1 MVGTVRGCYCQG
13 TRAQMAETSGKRLSR
28 AQRREQLLEVAL
40 EIVRAEGTD
49 ALTLGYLAERA
60 GVSKPVP
67 YEHFRTRSGLLIA
80 LFKQIDDQHVAV
92 LLGALD
98 RAPRRLPE
106 VARVASAAY
115 MNCYLSVGPEWHAL
129 SGALEGDEEME
140 TFKHQLL
147 DSYVARFRDIF
158 APYCDLS
165 KRELDRALRRDRR
178 RRRGA
183 LARHAPRPHRREE
196 RRRDPHLPGHRLAG
210 EGALNQ
216 V

>member
-1 MVGTVRGCYCQG
+1 
-13 TRAQMAETSGKRLSR
+13 MAETSGKRLSR

-92 LLGALD
+92 LLGVLD

-165 KRELDRALRRDRR
+165 KRELDQRCVAIVGAAEALSRDMLRDRIDEKS
-178 RRRGA
+178 A
-183 LARHAPRPHRREE
+183 AATLTSLVISWLAKGR
-196 RRRDPHLPGHRLAG
+196 
-210 EGALNQ
+210 
-216 V
+216 